1 LIAIPR
7 PFIIA
12 EMTGPMSFARAIVA
26 ALVLSISVLAPCES
40 RAEIKL
46 PAHVV
51 VERDIAYGAA
61 EDAKLDLYL
70 PKEAAG
76 ASRRLPTVLW
86 IHGGG
91 WAGGSKDFVAQYAGM
106 LAAGGFA
113 VAAMDYSLPPKA
125 IYPTPVRQT
134 FEALAFLER
143 EAARLHV
150 DPARFFIAGDSAGA
164 QIAAQAAAVATSPAY
179 ARRMRIKPTISA
191 KALKGAL
198 FYCGAFDLS
207 TMGFTGP
214 ITSKLDGPLAQYAG
228 TQTFRADRNFAT
240 FSVARYVTRA
250 FPSTFITAGNDDDF
264 EDQSRAF
271 AARLKK
277 LGVKVDEMFFDADFT
292 PRQGHVYQFALD
304 QKPAQ
309 DSVARSVDFM
319 KGALGWR

>member
-1 LIAIPR
+1 MIAIPR
-7 PFIIA
+7 PSIIA
-12 EMTGPMSFARAIVA
+12 AMTGPMSLARAIVA
-26 ALVLSISVLAPCES
+26 ALVLSFVIFTPCET
-40 RAEIKL
+40 RADIKL

-51 VERDIAYGAA
+51 VERDIPYGAA
-61 EDAKLDLYL
+61 EDARLDLYL
-70 PKEAAG
+70 PKELAG
-76 ASRRLPTVLW
+76 AGRPLPTVLW
-86 IHGGG
+86 VHGGG
-91 WAGGSKDFVAQYAGM
+91 WAGGSKDYVAQYAAA

-125 IYPTPVRQT
+125 VYPTPVRQA
-134 FEALAFLER
+134 FEALAFLKR

-164 QIAAQAAAVATSPAY
+164 QIAAQVATVATSPAY
-179 ARRMRIKPTISA
+179 ARRMRIKPTIPA

-198 FYCGAFDLS
+198 LYCGAFDLA
-207 TMGFTGP
+207 TMGFAGP

-228 TQTFRADRNFAT
+228 TQTFRADKNFAT

-250 FPSTFITAGNDDDF
+250 FPPAFITAGNDDDF

-271 AARLKK
+271 AARLEK
-277 LGVKVDEMFFDADFT
+277 LGVKVDKLFFDADFT

-309 DSVARSVDFM
+309 DSVARSVEFM
-319 KGALGWR
+319 KAALGWR